1 MKPDSFQ
8 AKILNNR
15 YLPWPFRFVIILFVN
30 WVFHGFIYMDRT
42 EKIFFLLLDGIFFLP
57 IFFAF
62 LALSNL
68 SSSIILA
75 VVITHTLHWLFN
87 GHLYVLLKNLRLSKI
102 ELDCFAKYL
111 SELRERAKREKSILA
126 IAAFGSLS
134 RGQLSE
140 SSDLDIRIIRRLGV
154 INGIR
159 ACIFTFLERGRALLS
174 KIPLDVYTLDGFQN
188 LSKLCPDEPPV
199 VLYDPQETLTKG

>member
-1 MKPDSFQ
+1 
-8 AKILNNR
+8 
-15 YLPWPFRFVIILFVN
+15 
-30 WVFHGFIYMDRT
+30 MDRT

-111 SELRERAKREKSILA
+111 SDLRERAKKEKSILA

-134 RGQLSE
+134 RRQLSE
-140 SSDLDIRIIRRLGV
+140 SSDLDIRIIRRPGV
-154 INGIR
+154 INGMR
-159 ACIFTFLERGRALLS
+159 ACLFTLLERGRALMS

-199 VLYDPQETLTKG
+199 VLYDPQETLTEKSERF